1 MKTYLQIAF
10 FTLVVSLTYTFI
22 GRSLPQF
29 ENHPPAVVELGA
41 NIGPEDLSAAGSGV
55 FEGVCAQCHKIGE
68 AVRAPDLSNIGAS
81 AAARAAERATQ
92 TGESYTAVD
101 YLVESLC
108 DPNAYKAPGFDAGGM
123 PNQGSQ
129 LSGGQ
134 ILATVAYLQDLG
146 DVATVRGTDV
156 DPVERFCGISE
167 GGGAGAAGPAAP
179 EPVGPPEAVFAEF
192 ACAGCHQLTPG
203 IPSMGPNLSDVGA
216 RLSKAE
222 IYEAVL
228 EPAAT
233 VGEAYTALGTL
244 MPMTLDGNG
253 FYERMSAADYRALVD
268 WLAAKTGE

>member
-55 FEGVCAQCHKIGE
+55 FEGVCASCHKIGE
-68 AVRAPDLSNIGAS
+68 AVRAPDLSNIGAL
-81 AAARAAERATQ
+81 AAARAAERSAAS
-92 TGESYTAVD
+92 GETYTAID

-108 DPNAYKAPGFDAGGM
+108 EPNAYMAPGFGAGGM
-123 PNQGSQ
+123 PGQGGQ

-134 ILATVAYLQDLG
+134 ILATVAYLQDQG

-167 GGGAGAAGPAAP
+167 GGDGAAAAPAGP
-179 EPVGPPEAVFAEF
+179 EPVGGPEAVFAEF
-192 ACAGCHQLTPG
+192 ACAGCHQMTPG
-203 IPSMGPNLSDVGA
+203 IPSMGPNLSDIGS
-216 RLSKAE
+216 RMSKAE
-222 IYEAVL
+222 IYEALL

-233 VGEAYTALGTL
+233 VDEAYAAFGTL

-253 FYERMSAADYRALVD
+253 FYDRMTAADYRALVD